1 MHSGKPNIAVT
12 SFIQSSQG
20 FSIHKQLSLTLHY
33 LNSPHHLLMFS
44 VHKLYDYVTLSHAST
59 CWSPWKWSQIHHIGD
74 GKNAQTFR
82 DSFLQL
88 WQAHLSLP
96 PCSCSLTSC
105 FLILIYFIM
114 NVPDT
119 LLLTLHL
126 CSPGR
131 HMSLLSLVWLTLH
144 IRKMSPKHSKPHLSN
159 PTISNTLD
167 SSTADKGWPADKE
180 TKSLWHQGPNP
191 LQFPMLI
198 TVNTDSLI

>member
-1 MHSGKPNIAVT
+1 
-12 SFIQSSQG
+12 
-20 FSIHKQLSLTLHY
+20 
-33 LNSPHHLLMFS
+33 MFS
-44 VHKLYDYVTLSHAST
+44 VRKLYDYVTSSHAST
-59 CWSPWKWSQIHHIGD
+59 CWSPWKWSQIHHIRD
-74 GKNAQTFR
+74 DKKAQTFR
-82 DSFLQL
+82 DSFLRL

-96 PCSCSLTSC
+96 PCSLTSC

-144 IRKMSPKHSKPHLSN
+144 IRKMSQKHSKPHLSN

-167 SSTADKGWPADKE
+167 SSTADKE

-191 LQFPMLI
+191 LHFPMLI